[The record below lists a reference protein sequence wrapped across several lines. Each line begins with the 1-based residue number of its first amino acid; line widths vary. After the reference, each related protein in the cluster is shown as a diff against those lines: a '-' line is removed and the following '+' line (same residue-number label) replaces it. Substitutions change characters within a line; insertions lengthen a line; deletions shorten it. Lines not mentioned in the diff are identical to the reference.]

1 MSNLVRFTPQRGLS
15 VFGDL
20 DRLFDDLWG
29 SSPGTG
35 TGAWVPSSD
44 VLERD
49 DHYVLRL
56 DLPGV
61 KKNDIQVS
69 VEDGGLLIRGERHH
83 EETKESDKLLR
94 TERYAG
100 TFARRFRLGDRIDTE
115 RIHAEYRDGVLEIRV
130 PKAEEARTRMIE
142 IK

>member
-1 MSNLVRFTPQRGLS
+1 MSNLVRFAPQRGVS

-20 DRLFDDLWG
+20 DRLFDDLWSG
-29 SSPGTG
+29 SPTSG

-49 DHYVLRL
+49 DHYVLRV

-61 KKNDIQVS
+61 KKDDIQLS
-69 VEDGGLLIRGERHH
+69 VEDGSLLIRGQRHL
-83 EETKESDKLLR
+83 EETKETDKVLR
-94 TERYAG
+94 TERVSG
-100 TFARRFRLGDRIDTE
+100 TFARRFRLGDRIDTGK
-115 RIHAEYRDGVLEIRV
+115 IHAEYRDGVLEIRV

-142 IK
+142 IR